1 MLHHIKDFPILLV
14 GYAGCGKDTVANYLV
29 EKYGYTKKASG
40 DKLRELQEKIN
51 PLVENSYNTEKG
63 SKTESIIAL
72 NSERVVEYKRYNEWL
87 AIYGYEDSKY
97 KVSGFRQSLVDLGES
112 LRKVFGQ
119 DVWINQVC
127 NEEFKNNIN
136 KRIVIADGRNKYEA
150 NRARI
155 CGGIIIKILRKDA
168 ANEIERLSVADV
180 DPDYTINNTGTG
192 QELYISLDGIMNLI
206 LQ

>member
-1 MLHHIKDFPILLV
+1 MSHKTEDRPILLV

-29 EKYGYTKKASG
+29 EKYGYAKRASG

-51 PLVENSYNTEKG
+51 PLVENSYNTEK
-63 SKTESIIAL
+63 
-72 NSERVVEYKRYNEWL
+72 SERVVEYKRYNEWL
-87 AIYGYEDSKY
+87 EIYGYEDSKY

-119 DVWINQVC
+119 DIWINQVC

-150 NRARI
+150 NRVRI

-180 DPDYTINNTGTG
+180 DPDYTINNMGTR